1 MQQYISS
8 PKRTSEI
15 LSDYGIRLRKRFGQ
29 NYMIDTNSIKK
40 LVSLADIVSGETIL
54 EIGSGIG
61 SLTDILLKS
70 GAGKV
75 ICIEIDRKVSG
86 AFKDIFSDEIKRGRI
101 ELRTI
106 DAMDIDYG
114 KLAEEYNI
122 EKMLSSLPYKIAAP
136 LILRILREAPA
147 IKHFWVTIQKDIA
160 DRLMAKTGDRS
171 YSSYTVKS
179 NLLANYRICFKISRN
194 CFIPKPFVDSVVIE
208 VSRRIFP
215 EGFRGNNDIEKFFD
229 LVNSSF
235 IHRRKKLLN
244 SLALSND
251 YRIKL
256 DKIAGLLLEIGKNT
270 EVRAQNLSLEDYIFI
285 FKNIQAIE

>member
-15 LSDYGIRLRKRFGQ
+15 LSDYGIRLRKRLGQ

-40 LVSLADIVSGETIL
+40 LVSLADIVPGETIL

-61 SLTDILLKS
+61 SLTEILLKS

-75 ICIEIDRKVSG
+75 ICIEIDRKVSE

-101 ELRTI
+101 ELKTI

-114 KLAEEYNI
+114 KLAKRYNI
-122 EKMLSSLPYKIAAP
+122 GKMLSNLPYKIAAP
-136 LILRILREAPA
+136 LMLKILREAPA

-160 DRLMAKTGDRS
+160 ERLMAKTDDKN
-171 YSSYTVKS
+171 YSSYTIKS
-179 NLLANYRICFKISRN
+179 NLLADYRLCFKISRN
-194 CFIPKPFVDSVVIE
+194 CFIPRPFVDSVVTG
-208 VSRRIFP
+208 VSRRTLP
-215 EGFRGNNDIEKFFD
+215 EGFSGNNDIEKFFG
-229 LVNSSF
+229 LVNNSF

-256 DKIAGLLLEIGKNT
+256 DKIAGLLPEIGKNT
-270 EVRAQNLSLEDYIFI
+270 EVRAQNLSLDDYIFL
-285 FKNIQAIE
+285 FKNI

>member
-61 SLTDILLKS
+61 SLTEILLKS

-75 ICIEIDRKVSG
+75 ICIEIDRKVSE
-86 AFKDIFSDEIKRGRI
+86 AFKDIFSDEIKKGRI
-101 ELRTI
+101 ELITG

-114 KLAEEYNI
+114 RLATEHNI
-122 EKMLSSLPYKIAAP
+122 EKMLSNLPYKIAAP
-136 LILRILREAPA
+136 LMLKMLMEAPA

-160 DRLMAKTGDRS
+160 ERLMAKTGGKN
-171 YSSYTVKS
+171 YSSYTIKS
-179 NLLANYRICFKISRN
+179 NLMADYRLCFKISRN
-194 CFIPKPFVDSVVIE
+194 CFIPKPFVDSVVAGI
-208 VSRRIFP
+208 SRRTLP
-215 EGFRGNNDIEKFFD
+215 EGFSGNDDIEKFFG

-244 SLALSND
+244 SLALCND
-251 YRIKL
+251 YRTKL
-256 DKIAGLLLEIGKNT
+256 DKIAGLLPGIGKST
-270 EVRAQNLSLEDYIFI
+270 EVRAQNLSLEDYIFL
-285 FKNIQAIE
+285 FKNI